1 MLGWMFVIFFIV
13 AIFFILLS
21 IFVPEE
27 EPYWKITFIV
37 LSAVIFFVLSLSN
50 LTIETPYQRF
60 NSTTGNI
67 EVGYDVYVSES
78 NTYMSYFYMLM
89 GSLSMIYLVILIF
102 QTYYENL
109 DRKRREE
116 DMEFWGEE

>member
-1 MLGWMFVIFFIV
+1 MFVIFFIV